1 MVRVGLIG
9 FGMAGQAFHAPVIR
23 GVPGMELACIL
34 ERKGTRARE
43 KYPEVR
49 VARTIEELLAEKEI
63 QLCVIATPNDSHYEL
78 ARACLLA
85 GRDVVVDKPFAP
97 TLAES
102 EELVRLAAERGRL
115 ITVYQDRRWDGDFGT
130 VKKIVQSG
138 RLGTIVEYE
147 CRFDRF
153 RPEPKANAWRER
165 AGQPGAGVLFDLGP
179 HVIDQALVLFGEP
192 RAITASAFCER
203 ETSRVDDSFDVCLE
217 YPALRA
223 MGRARIIAFA
233 PGPHFLLHGTKGS
246 FVKYGMDPQEARLR
260 GENFPQGT
268 DWGADWGEEAEA
280 LWGTLSMVGEPSV
293 KIKTERGDYRGFYAN
308 VRDAIEKKAALDV
321 TPEQALRTMRAV
333 MLAHKSSRERCR
345 RAGSVICKLSGSG
358 PFSDLQDRDNQGSI
372 FLRPNLQSAAQHQ
385 F

>member
-9 FGMAGQAFHAPVIR
+9 FGMAGQAFHAPVIM
-23 GVPGMELACIL
+23 GVQGMELACIL
-34 ERKGTRARE
+34 ERRGTRAQE

-49 VARTIEELLAEKEI
+49 LARTLDELLADKEI
-63 QLCVIATPNDSHYEL
+63 RLCVIATPNDSHFEL

-138 RLGTIVEYE
+138 RLGAIAEYE

-153 RPEPKANAWRER
+153 RLEPKANAWRER
-165 AGQPGAGVLFDLGP
+165 ADQPGAGVLFDLGP

-192 RAITASAFCER
+192 RAITASAFCQR

-217 YPALRA
+217 YPAPRAGLRV
-223 MGRARIIAFA
+223 MLRARIIAYA
-233 PGPHFLLHGTKGS
+233 PGPHFLVHGTKGS
-246 FVKYGMDPQEARLR
+246 FAKYGMDPQEAQLR
-260 GENFPQGT
+260 GENSPRGT
-268 DWGADWGEEAEA
+268 DWGADWGEEPEE
-280 LWGTLSMVGEPSV
+280 LWGTLSLVGEPNV
-293 KIKTERGDYRGFYAN
+293 KVKTERGDYRGFYAN
-308 VRDAIEKKAALDV
+308 VRDAIEKKSALEV

-333 MLAHKSSRERCR
+333 MLAHKSSRERR
-345 RAGSVICKLSGSG
+345 TVEWAE
-358 PFSDLQDRDNQGSI
+358 
-372 FLRPNLQSAAQHQ
+372 AAE
-385 F
+385 